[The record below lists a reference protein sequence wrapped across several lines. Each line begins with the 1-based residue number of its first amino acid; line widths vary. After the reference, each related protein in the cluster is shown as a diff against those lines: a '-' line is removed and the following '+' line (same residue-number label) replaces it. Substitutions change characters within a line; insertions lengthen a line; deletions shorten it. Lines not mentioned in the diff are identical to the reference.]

1 MDGVGFIKKEWRS
14 WPYKNTT
21 YLIISLIF
29 FFYFAESNFV
39 QNVFKTVDGFG
50 YLGAFITGIF
60 FVSIFTVVPAMA
72 VLYNLATLL
81 NPLEVALFAATGAVI
96 GDYLIFRFLRDKIFE
111 ELHDIFNKLGG
122 SLIKKLFY
130 TPYFIWLLPVLG
142 ALIIALPLPDEAG
155 ISLLGLSK
163 VKNWQFILI
172 SFLLNAAGIFIV
184 IITAR
189 SF

>member
-1 MDGVGFIKKEWRS
+1 MNGISFIKKEWRS

-29 FFYFAESNFV
+29 FFYLAETDFIQNFI
-39 QNVFKTVDGFG
+39 KTIGGFG
-50 YLGAFITGIF
+50 YLGAFLTGIF
-60 FVSIFTVVPAMA
+60 FVSIFTVVPAVA
-72 VLYNLATLL
+72 VLYHLAEFL
-81 NPLEVALFAATGAVI
+81 NPLEVAIFSGIGAVI

-111 ELHDIFNKLGG
+111 ELHNIFNKLGG
-122 SLIKKLFY
+122 SLVKKLFY
-130 TPYFIWLLPVLG
+130 TPYFIWLLPLLG
-142 ALIIALPLPDEAG
+142 ALIIASPLPDEAG

-172 SFLLNAAGIFIV
+172 SFLLNTVGIFIV

-189 SF
+189 SI